1 MRFWLSA
8 TIVPFLVQTDIRVL
22 HQVIFPQ
29 EGLRHRTSVFVPELI
44 RADFY

>member
-22 HQVIFPQ
+22 HQVIIPFIESFPVARQ
-29 EGLRHRTSVFVPELI
+29 VAQVSSYV
-44 RADFY
+44 